1 MTGMSRILLWF
12 AVCLFSLLLLPGIGW
27 WLVIEDAPRI
37 SRQVVLTPEHIER
50 AKNIVDLHRHRV
62 RPGMLAIVRVLP
74 EDADLAANYLASRFA
89 KGSARVELTD
99 GNAHVGVSLPVPG
112 YLPDGYLNLD
122 AMLAATTNGLPRPY
136 AVSLGRLSV
145 PDKLVDILMP
155 AVMQWLLSVPEY
167 RAGLEMI
174 QGVQF
179 ARSEL
184 SVTYRWKAGLSGNMQ
199 ASVLGEEEQQRLLH
213 YQTLLVEYS
222 RRTGRTAVPLTDILM
237 PLLQQ
242 AASRSNGNNSS
253 NDSDAIAENRAA
265 ILAVTLHV
273 LGKSPRFLIP
283 KTVRWP
289 RAVMQHVTLDGRDD
303 FAKHFMVSATIAAYA
318 DTALSDAIGLYKEI
332 EDARSGSGFSFSDI
346 AADRAGTRFGERATG
361 HDTALSLQQRVVSGL
376 KDTDLMPPW
385 SDLPEFMSEAV
396 FRKRFGGV
404 NAPPYLDMMQ
414 KIEQRVAALT
424 VLH

>member
-1 MTGMSRILLWF
+1 MSRILLWL
-12 AVCLFSLLLLPGIGW
+12 AGCLLSLLLLLGIGL
-27 WLVIEDAPRI
+27 WLVIEGTPRI

-50 AKNIVDLHRHRV
+50 AKKIVDLHRHRV

-74 EDADLAANYLASRFA
+74 GDADLAANYLVSRFA
-89 KGSARVELTD
+89 KGSARVELSD
-99 GNAHVGVSLPVPG
+99 GSARVGVSLPVPG

-122 AMLAATTNGLPRPY
+122 TMLATTAGGLPHPY
-136 AVSLGRLSV
+136 SVSLGKLSV
-145 PDKLVDILMP
+145 PDKLVDMLMP
-155 AVMQWLLSVPEY
+155 VVMQWLLSVPEY
-167 RAGLEMI
+167 RTGLEMI
-174 QGVQF
+174 QGVEF

-184 SVTYRWKAGLSGNMQ
+184 SVTYLWKAGLSGNMQ

-213 YQTLLVEYS
+213 YQTLLVEHS
-222 RRTGRTAVPLTDILM
+222 RRTGRIAVPLTDILT

-242 AASRSNGNNSS
+242 AASRSAGS
-253 NDSDAIAENRAA
+253 NAVAENRAA

-273 LGKSPRFLIP
+273 LGKPPRFLIP

-289 RAVMQHVTLDGRDD
+289 RAVMQQVTLDGRDD

-318 DTALSDAIGLYKEI
+318 DTALSDAVGLYKEI

-346 AADRAGTRFGERATG
+346 AADRAGTRFGERAAG
-361 HDTALSLQQRVVSGL
+361 NHTALPLQQRVAFGL

-404 NAPPYLDMMQ
+404 NEPPYLDMMQ

>member
-1 MTGMSRILLWF
+1 MPRILLWP
-12 AVCLFSLLLLPGIGW
+12 VILLFSLFLLAGAGM
-27 WLVIEDAPRI
+27 WLVIEETPRI
-37 SRQVVLTPEHIER
+37 HRQVVLTPEHIER
-50 AKNIVDLHRHRV
+50 AKKIVDLHRHRV
-62 RPGMLAIVRVLP
+62 RPGMLAIVRILP
-74 EDADLAANYLASRFA
+74 GDADLAANYLVSRFA
-89 KGSARVELTD
+89 KGSARVELAD
-99 GNAHVGVSLPVPG
+99 GSARIGVSMPAPR
-112 YLPDGYLNLD
+112 YLPAGYLNLD
-122 AMLAATTNGLPRPY
+122 AMLAAAPDGLPRPH

-145 PDKLVDILMP
+145 PDILVDILMP
-155 AVMQWLLSVPEY
+155 VVIQWLQSVPEY
-167 RAGLEMI
+167 RTGLEMI
-174 QGVQF
+174 QAVQF
-179 ARSEL
+179 AQSEL
-184 SVTYRWKAGLSGNMQ
+184 SVTYRWQAGLSRNMQ
-199 ASVLGEEEQQRLLH
+199 TAVLGEEEQQRLLH

-222 RRTGRTAVPLTDILM
+222 RRIGQKTVPLTDILI

-242 AASRSNGNNSS
+242 AAIRSASS
-253 NDSDAIAENRAA
+253 DSGGDPIAENRAA

-346 AADRAGTRFGERATG
+346 AADRAGTRFGERATSQ
-361 HDTALSLQQRVVSGL
+361 DTALSLQQRVASGL
-376 KDTDLMPPW
+376 RDADLMPSW
-385 SDLPEFMSEAV
+385 SDLPEFMPEAV